1 MEREAALELLRSQHE
16 FPGLFLFRVVVRPEV
31 TDAVI
36 GAMTAAAGSEGRVH
50 EVTKRRS
57 SKGKYVAL
65 HVDID
70 LPRAEVVL
78 DVYTALH
85 GMDGVM
91 TAL

>member
-16 FPGLFLFRVVVRPEV
+16 FPGLFLFRVVVRP
-31 TDAVI
+31 DAKGAVI
-36 GAMTAAAGSEGRVH
+36 GAMTAAAGEDARVH
-50 EVTKRRS
+50 ELTERRS
-57 SKGKYVAL
+57 SKGTYVAL
-65 HVDID
+65 HVNMD

-78 DVYTALH
+78 DVYAVLH

>member
-31 TDAVI
+31 TDAVL
-36 GAMTAAAGSEGRVH
+36 GAMTAAAGVDGRVH
-50 EVTKRRS
+50 EVNQRRS
-57 SKGKYVAL
+57 SKGTYVAL
-65 HVDID
+65 HVNMK
-70 LPRAEVVL
+70 LLRAEVVL
-78 DVYTALH
+78 DVYGVLH